1 MIACRRRY
9 FRGRAIK
16 SPTRRLSGTPAS
28 TSCYCAPMIWVF
40 APCLGGHTTV
50 WPLCAHWRR
59 PRSGDPCNCCN
70 EFLPSHACPPEGSE
84 CVIVSVQTQHLK
96 DTGDCVTQFVWRSPT
111 SGQGQTQKS
120 ERATGQSR
128 FTLKNRRR
136 QPGLLGPKSANS
148 GSCDVEAGR
157 RLPRG
162 RFCSR
167 FKISAMATA

>member
-1 MIACRRRY
+1 
-9 FRGRAIK
+9 
-16 SPTRRLSGTPAS
+16 
-28 TSCYCAPMIWVF
+28 
-40 APCLGGHTTV
+40 V

-167 FKISAMATA
+167 FKISGDDYRLTGSVTGLPFSITNTLKVFAVAFPLLLAS